1 VKRLWQRC
9 AERIDDL
16 SLRERVLIFFAATV
30 LVLAPL
36 YVLLIEGQL
45 RLQKQLSASVA
56 QRQTEMKILEGQL
69 RALATGRERDPD
81 RPAREKLAA
90 VRSQLADVDREIA
103 MEERKFTAPEQMKK
117 VIEEMLARN
126 ASVRLVAM
134 KSIPTTSIAETRA
147 APSKPAGK
155 PATPTP
161 GERLIYRHGLEVTV
175 RGTYLDLLRYL
186 LDLEHLP
193 TQLYWGSLAL
203 DATSYPQH
211 VLKIVVYTLSV
222 DPAWLNV

>member
-1 VKRLWQRC
+1 MKRLWQRC

-69 RALATGRERDPD
+69 TALATGRERDPD
-81 RPAREKLAA
+81 RPVREKLAA
-90 VRSQLADVDREIA
+90 VRAQLAEADREIA
-103 MEERKFTAPEQMKK
+103 TEERKFTAPEQMKK

-134 KSIPTTSIAETRA
+134 KTIATTSIADTRTA
-147 APSKPAGK
+147 TAKPAGK
-155 PATPTP
+155 AASASP

-175 RGTYLDLLRYL
+175 QGGYLELLRYL
-186 LDLEHLP
+186 SDLEHLP

-203 DATSYPQH
+203 DATTYPQH
-211 VLKIVVYTLSV
+211 VMKIVVYTLSL